1 VHDTNT
7 LQSGLDSRQQWEKDW
22 LMEFNPA
29 KCEAVTFTRKSGPV
43 KTKYNLH
50 GTTLETVVVV
60 VVVANCSQPV

>member
-1 VHDTNT
+1 
-7 LQSGLDSRQQWEKDW
+7 
-22 LMEFNPA
+22 MEFNPA

-50 GTTLETVVVV
+50 GTTLETVVLVVVVVVVV